1 MKSITNRNYNN
12 ISIEKNAFFNIFRVV
27 FSLLFPIVV
36 FPYVSRILGPENL
49 GSVDFADSV
58 VAYFVTIASMG
69 IPAYGKIVCAKAR
82 HSEEELQK
90 TVCELIYISFILE
103 LIAFVALI
111 VAIFLIPRLSQYR
124 VLLLLNSI
132 TILTSVLRIEW
143 LYYALEQFQYITVRT
158 IIIKTISVLLIF
170 ITIRNPED
178 FIKYACI
185 NVFSQAI
192 TTILDFYLARDYIHF
207 YKLKDLKIS
216 RHLSKIFVF
225 FASAVAIT
233 INNNT
238 DIVMINLFGGE
249 FFTGL
254 YTFGLKIKSLLVSVM
269 IAALDVTLPRLSAFH
284 KAGKDQ
290 DFRSLLRPV
299 GIFTFVVACG
309 AAAYFIVFSK
319 ETSVILGGEQYQGAS
334 SIVIALMLSLPVLA
348 INYVLGIG
356 VLQSIG
362 REKQYTKTMI
372 ITCFVNIVAN
382 YILIPKMYAVG
393 AALATLIAEIGNMLL
408 YYYFGRDYLKDTF
421 VGNRFILIAVA
432 SVITGAICFVGKQ
445 VLFLGK
451 PLGQMA
457 IFFVAYVIIYST
469 LVLVISKDARQLAA
483 DLIKKSKTRIPFLKR

>member
-1 MKSITNRNYNN
+1 MKSIKNRNYNN

-111 VAIFLIPRLSQYR
+111 VAIILIPRLSQYR

-158 IIIKTISVLLIF
+158 IIIKIISVLLIF

-207 YKLKDLKIS
+207 YKLKDLQIT

-225 FASAVAIT
+225 FASAVAVT

-238 DIVMINLFGGE
+238 DVVMINFFSGE

-254 YTFGLKIKSLLVSVM
+254 YTFSLKIKSLLVSVM
-269 IAALDVTLPRLSAFH
+269 VATLDVTLPRLSAFH

-309 AAAYFIVFSK
+309 AATYFIVFSK
-319 ETSVILGGEQYQGAS
+319 EVSVILGGEQYQGAS
-334 SIVIALMLSLPVLA
+334 SIVIALMLGLPVLA

-382 YILIPKMYAVG
+382 FVLIPKMHAVG

-432 SVITGAICFVGKQ
+432 SVIAGAICFVGKQ
-445 VLFLGK
+445 TMFLGK
-451 PLGQMA
+451 PLGQMV
-457 IFFVAYVIIYST
+457 IFFVVYVIIYST
-469 LVLVISKDARQLAA
+469 LVLAISKDAREFAVNLVE
-483 DLIKKSKTRIPFLKR
+483 KRKTRMPFLKR